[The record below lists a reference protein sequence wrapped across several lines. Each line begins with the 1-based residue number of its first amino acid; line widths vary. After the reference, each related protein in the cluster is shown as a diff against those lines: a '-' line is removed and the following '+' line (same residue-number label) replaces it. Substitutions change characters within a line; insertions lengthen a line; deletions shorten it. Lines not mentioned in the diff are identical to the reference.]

1 VNEAA
6 AVASGHPATT
16 AAAAE
21 VLAAGGNAFDAC
33 VAAGFASSVAE
44 PALTGLAGGGF
55 LLARTAEGEE
65 VVFDFF
71 VDTPGKGD
79 PTSSGPR
86 SSTQG
91 STDPGQNQWGGL
103 DFAEVVVRFTGADQS
118 FHVGRGS
125 VAVPGCLAGWL
136 RVHERLGRLPLD
148 AVVAP
153 ARRLAEEG
161 LVVNAQQAYLL
172 GILEPI
178 LTRTPEAAALFAPG
192 GRRLQEGDRFANA
205 PLAAFL
211 ADLDPRGFAEPAL
224 ARRIAD
230 DMAAGGGLLT
240 ADDLAGYQVV
250 ERPPLAVSWRGH
262 RLLTNPPPAF
272 GGELVALGLL
282 LLEERP
288 GWPAAPGSIDHALA
302 LVEAMVEA
310 DVVRTAGTVGAE
322 LARRRAT
329 GGTTHVSVR
338 DADGNVATM
347 TSSNGEGSGWV
358 IPDTGIV
365 ANNMMGEDDLHPA
378 GFHSSPPGERVASMM
393 APSVVVAAAGAVR
406 LVVGSG
412 GSKRIR
418 TALLQVIA
426 AVVDQGREL
435 VESVEAPRLHWD
447 GEVVHV
453 EPGWDDAVVA
463 AVEGRW
469 PVARWAQRDLYFGG
483 VHAVAPGAAAGDPR
497 RGGSTHLA

>member
-1 VNEAA
+1 MSTPA

-55 LLARTAEGEE
+55 LLARTSAGEE

-71 VDTPGKGD
+71 VDTPGRGA
-79 PTSSGPR
+79 SSDSECAKPPHGEG
-86 SSTQG
+86 SGTQNG
-91 STDPGQNQWGGL
+91 EGL
-103 DFAEVVVRFTGADQS
+103 DFEEVVVAFSGADQS

-125 VAVPGCLAGWL
+125 VAVPGCLPGWL
-136 RVHERLGRLPLD
+136 HVHRRLGRLPLA

-153 ARRLAEEG
+153 ARRLAEDGVE
-161 LVVNAQQAYLL
+161 VNAQQAQLFR
-172 GILEPI
+172 ILEAI

-192 GRRLQEGDRFANA
+192 GRLLGEGDRYANSA
-205 PLAAFL
+205 LAAFL
-211 ADLDPRGFAEPAL
+211 ADVDPRGFAEPSL
-224 ARRIAD
+224 AAAIGA

-240 ADDLAGYQVV
+240 AADLVAYEVV
-250 ERPPLAVSWRGH
+250 ERPPLAVTWRGH

-282 LLEERP
+282 LLEERS
-288 GWPAAPGSIDHALA
+288 GWPVAAGSPEHAVA
-302 LVEAMVEA
+302 LVEAMVRA
-310 DVVRTAGTVGAE
+310 DEVRAAGTVAAE

-338 DADGNVATM
+338 DGDGNVATM

-358 IPDTGIV
+358 VPGAGIV
-365 ANNMMGEDDLHPA
+365 ANNMMGEDDLHPG
-378 GFHSSPPGERVASMM
+378 GFHRSAAGERVASMM
-393 APSVVVAAAGAVR
+393 APSLVVDPGGDVR

-426 AVVDQGREL
+426 GVVDQGRPLAEA
-435 VESVEAPRLHWD
+435 VEAPRLHWD
-447 GEVVHV
+447 GDQVHA
-453 EPGWDDAVVA
+453 EPGWDDAALA
-463 AVEGRW
+463 AVEARW
-469 PVARWAQRDLYFGG
+469 PVVRWTHRDLYFGG
-483 VHAVAPGAAAGDPR
+483 VHAVAPGEAAGDPR
-497 RGGSTHLA
+497 RGGSTAVV

>member
-1 VNEAA
+1 M
-6 AVASGHPATT
+6 ASGHPATT

-55 LLARTAEGEE
+55 LLARTTEGEE

-71 VDTPGKGD
+71 VDTPGREPVGERAQERRTS
-79 PTSSGPR
+79 PTSSR
-86 SSTQG
+86 
-91 STDPGQNQWGGL
+91 GGGVAGEL
-103 DFAEVVVRFTGADQS
+103 DFDEVVVRFTGADQS

-136 RVHERLGRLPLD
+136 RVHERLGRIPLAD
-148 AVVAP
+148 VVAP
-153 ARRLAEEG
+153 ARRLAEDG
-161 LVVNAQQAYLL
+161 VVVNAQQAYLL

-178 LTRTPEAAALFAPG
+178 LTRTPEAAGLFAPG
-192 GRRLQEGDRFANA
+192 GRRLGEGDRFANS

-240 ADDLAGYQVV
+240 AEDLFGYQVV

-272 GGELVALGLL
+272 GGEIVALGLL
-282 LLEERP
+282 FLEERP
-288 GWPAAPGSIDHALA
+288 GWPAAPGSTDHALA

-310 DVVRTAGTVGAE
+310 DAVRAAGAVGAE

-358 IPDTGIV
+358 IPGTGIV

-393 APSVVVAAAGAVR
+393 APSVVVDADGGVR

-426 AVVDQGREL
+426 AVVDQEREL

-447 GEVVHV
+447 GSVVHV
-453 EPGWDDAVVA
+453 EPGWDDSAVDA
-463 AVEGRW
+463 IEARW

-483 VHAVAPGAAAGDPR
+483 VHAVAPGEAAGDPR